1 MNKPIEG
8 IEYRDFSSGTPT
20 HKVHVAAEREAYI
33 ARDFWWPIPQAEID
47 LNKGRIIQND
57 GWK

>member
-1 MNKPIEG
+1 MISQVERQLTK
-8 IEYRDFSSGTPT
+8 FMSQ
-20 HKVHVAAEREAYI
+20 AEREAYI

>member
-1 MNKPIEG
+1 MISQVE
-8 IEYRDFSSGTPT
+8 RPT